1 MSFYATARV
10 RPSPLARTR
19 RLARARARARA
30 RALPSSMS
38 DLGVRANLDPTTWA
52 GTFVCAGPCGR
63 ERLPAVEFSKKMVAR
78 LRLGDTARCLA
89 CVDAAAR
96 AERERASANAAAS
109 NAPPATCS
117 VCSETKP
124 SSEFSKTQLRRG
136 DGARRCARCARDEA
150 SGREGGDANA
160 MKARLME
167 AREASERA
175 EATNARD
182 KLAVFAREASLEA
195 TAVTGLEA
203 TFVGGRR
210 GRGRGRGGRG
220 RSNPNSMLGRGG
232 RR

>member
-1 MSFYATARV
+1 MPRV
-10 RPSPLARTR
+10 RR
-19 RLARARARARA
+19 RR
-30 RALPSSMS
+30 
-38 DLGVRANLDPTTWA
+38 
-52 GTFVCAGPCGR
+52 
-63 ERLPAVEFSKKMVAR
+63 
-78 LRLGDTARCLA
+78 
-89 CVDAAAR
+89 
-96 AERERASANAAAS
+96 RERASANAAAS

-150 SGREGGDANA
+150 SGRDRGDANA

-203 TFVGGRR
+203 TFVGGEDADEDEEDED
-210 GRGRGRGGRG
+210 GRIRTACSAEVGGG
-220 RSNPNSMLGRGG
+220 EN
-232 RR
+232 

>member
-19 RLARARARARA
+19 RLAPARA

-150 SGREGGDANA
+150 SGRDGGDANA

>member
-19 RLARARARARA
+19 RLAPARA

-89 CVDAAAR
+89 S
-96 AERERASANAAAS
+96 ASS

-150 SGREGGDANA
+150 SGRDRGDANA